1 MYETKVARPEHKVA
15 GVKTR
20 WERSPSGAWYGF
32 DDDDVHVTGG
42 GHLLPGP
49 AGPSWDDR
57 PSSPPDRAG
66 LERAKRAGMAAMAE
80 GFGGVLPDGAAPC
93 GTCVPCQVGR
103 PAECRRPVGRAEA
116 LLRAGLAHDADR
128 IRAEALAAE
137 LAMLHVELSA
147 GLA

>member
-1 MYETKVARPEHKVA
+1 VETTNLRGVKHKVA
-15 GVKTR
+15 GVKRWTR
-20 WERSPSGAWYGF
+20 APSGARYLL

-49 AGPSWDDR
+49 AGSSWDDR
-57 PSSPPDRAG
+57 PTSPPDRAA

-80 GFGGVLPDGAAPC
+80 GYGGVLPDGAAVC

-116 LLRAGLAHDADR
+116 LHRAGLARDADR
-128 IRAEALAAE
+128 VRAEAVLAELGGLYVELAA
-137 LAMLHVELSA
+137 
-147 GLA
+147 GLD